1 MNGIPSGMAP
11 EQRLL
16 AEDEQSR
23 QAGHLW
29 LVKLFL
35 RAA

>member
-16 AEDEQSR
+16 ADAGTVR

-35 RAA
+35 CAA